1 MPPRVRRMRW
11 RIAGAYILLISL
23 TLALLSLSLL
33 QLLRS
38 TYLQTLQSGLAGQA
52 RLVATIAASERVGI
66 TTPPDLAQLVDALHQ
81 QLNARVT
88 LIAADGTVIADSPPA
103 SSGNLLARP
112 EVQAAL
118 ASGQGASERASA
130 ATGEDSFY
138 VAVPFGPP
146 TAPSGVARIGVPLTS
161 IAQAQTRLATVVGA
175 AALLAA
181 AVALALA
188 IGIARRMT
196 QPLLELR
203 AMAARL
209 SSGELT
215 VQVPIPRDEEVAA
228 LAQDFN
234 LMASRLRQVLATVE
248 TERQRLATVLATM
261 ADGILILGHEEQVTL
276 ANPAAQ
282 QLVPMP
288 ETALPV
294 ALDALTIGAALLP
307 TVRAVWEDR
316 TDTSPAVIEEI
327 VTTETR
333 RSLRALVTQL
343 PTQQDD
349 QVLIV
354 LQDLTDVRRAE
365 RARRSLMVN
374 LSHDL
379 RTPLASLQA
388 MIETLQ
394 DGALDDRAAALDFL
408 RRMDEE
414 VASLSGLV
422 SEVLEL
428 SQIESGQLVLQRVPT
443 DLGALLAALV
453 VRMDA
458 QAKQRDINIQL
469 DRAPNLPLVHV
480 DVSRIEQVLLNLLQ
494 NALNFTPS
502 GGSVTLTAASEDGHI
517 AVRVQ
522 DTGIG
527 IAPAD
532 LPHIFE
538 RFYKADR
545 ARSGGGTGLGLAI
558 ANHLIERH
566 GGQIWAESEVGKGT
580 TVSFTLP
587 VVPIL
592 DADQR

>member
-1 MPPRVRRMRW
+1 MRW

-23 TLALLSLSLL
+23 TLALLSLVLL
-33 QLLRS
+33 QLVRT
-38 TYLQTLQSGLAGQA
+38 TYLQTLQAGLAGQA
-52 RLVATIAASERVGI
+52 RLVATLA
-66 TTPPDLAQLVDALHQ
+66 TTEGAGSARSPDLTALVDALHE

-88 LIAADGTVIADSPPA
+88 LIAADGSVIADAPAA

-161 IAQAQTRLATVVGA
+161 IAQAQARLATVVGA

-181 AVALALA
+181 AMALALA
-188 IGIARRMT
+188 ITIARRMT
-196 QPLLELR
+196 RPLLDLR
-203 AMAARL
+203 TMAARL
-209 SSGELT
+209 AGGELT
-215 VQVPIPRDEEVAA
+215 VQVPIPPDEEVAA

-234 LMASRLRQVLATVE
+234 LMASRLRQLLASVE
-248 TERQRLATVLATM
+248 TERQRLATVLSTM
-261 ADGILILGHEEQVTL
+261 ADGILMVSRDDQVTL
-276 ANPAAQ
+276 ANQAAHK
-282 QLVPMP
+282 LVLLP

-294 ALDALTIGAALLP
+294 PLDTLMTGASLLP
-307 TVRAVWEDR
+307 TVRAVRREDADAQP
-316 TDTSPAVIEEI
+316 TVIDEI
-327 VTTETR
+327 VTPDTQR
-333 RSLRALVTQL
+333 ALRALITRL
-343 PTQQDD
+343 PTPQDD
-349 QVLIV
+349 QMLVV
-354 LQDLTDVRRAE
+354 LQDLTEVRRVE
-365 RARRSLMVN
+365 QARRSLMVN

-394 DGALDDRAAALDFL
+394 DGALDERAAALDFL

-414 VASLSGLV
+414 VQSLNRLV
-422 SEVLEL
+422 NEVLEL
-428 SQIESGQLVLQRVPT
+428 SRIETGQLELYRAET
-443 DLGALLAALV
+443 ELGELLERAAARLE
-453 VRMDA
+453 A
-458 QAKQRDINIQL
+458 QAQQSDIGIEL
-469 DRAPNLPLVHV
+469 DVAADLPLPNV
-480 DVSRIEQVLLNLLQ
+480 DASRIEQVLLNLLQ

-502 GGSVTLTAASEDGHI
+502 GGSVTLAAALDDDHI
-517 AVRVQ
+517 VVRVQ

-527 IAPAD
+527 IAPDD

-545 ARSGGGTGLGLAI
+545 ARSSGGTGLGLAI
-558 ANHLIERH
+558 AKHLVERH
-566 GGQIWAESEVGKGT
+566 GGQIWAESQLGQGT

-587 VVPIL
+587 LRPAL
-592 DADQR
+592 PDERR